1 MMDLII
7 LKKRLST
14 FRNDE
19 GRLSNVSDELLLD
32 ILKTWE
38 SWTGKPKDL
47 QVGLGLSRQQMAIM
61 IKKAK
66 KLSRNGAGGDFKEIN
81 FESIVG
87 PNPGGIVAIEVTWDS
102 GKVIRFPSVDQLI
115 DFLKKVA

>member
-1 MMDLII
+1 MDLIV

-14 FRNDE
+14 FRTE
-19 GRLSNVSDELLLD
+19 GGQVRGVSHDVLLD

-38 SWTGKPKDL
+38 EWTGKPKEL
-47 QVGLGLSRQQMAIM
+47 YEGLGVCRQSFSNM

-66 KLSRNGAGGDFKEIN
+66 QLTRDGVVSDFKEVNI
-81 FESIVG
+81 ESILG
-87 PNPGGIVAIEVTWDS
+87 QTPGGIVAIEVMWDS
-102 GKVIRFPSVDQLI
+102 GKIIRFPNVDQLI

>member
-1 MMDLII
+1 MDMII

-14 FRNDE
+14 FRTDE

-32 ILKTWE
+32 ILRTWE
-38 SWTGKPKDL
+38 SWTGKAKEL
-47 QVGLGLSRQQMAIM
+47 YEGLSLTKQQLAIL

-66 KLSRNGAGGDFKEIN
+66 KLTRSGARSEFKEIHL
-81 FESIVG
+81 ESMIG

-102 GKVIRFPSVDQLI
+102 GKVIRFPHVDQLI